1 MTDPGMRIAID
12 ATSAAVQSAGV
23 GRYTRELLSALMTQP
38 HDDRYTLLS
47 AGAADQSD
55 ELLRYLPPGAWRE
68 LRRLPLS
75 ERYMT
80 AAWQRLRLPIP
91 VERIAGNFDVFHG
104 PDFVAPPTRR
114 PVVVTIHD
122 LSYIVAPSYAEP
134 SLVSYLRSAVPR
146 TLTRASQIITV
157 SASVA
162 AELVEAYPFT
172 AGRVRA
178 IPNGVRIPSHPRQE
192 RGDNGP
198 PRILIVGTIEPRKN
212 LVTLL
217 DAMRSV
223 WAQIPEAEL
232 VVAGRIGWQAHDICA
247 RLRRAVETS
256 KVTFVESPSD
266 DALERLFDEA
276 SIFVYPSAYEGFGL
290 PLLEAMARDVPVVAS
305 DIAALCETGG
315 AAARYVPPFDSD
327 MLAAEIV
334 NVLSDRALRGKLIAA
349 GRSRVEQHSWSETAR
364 RTRRAYLAA
373 AEGGKP

>member
-1 MTDPGMRIAID
+1 MHIAID

-23 GRYTRELLSALMTQP
+23 GRYTSELLRALMTQP

-47 AGAADQSD
+47 AGGADES
-55 ELLRYLPPGAWRE
+55 EALLRDLPPGAWRE

-80 AAWQRLRLPIP
+80 AAWQRLRLPIQ
-91 VERIAGNFDVFHG
+91 VERLAGDFDVFHG
-104 PDFVAPPTRR
+104 PDFVTPPSRR
-114 PVVVTIHD
+114 PVVVTVHD

-146 TLTRASQIITV
+146 SLKRASQIITV

-162 AELVEAYPFT
+162 AELVDAYPFT

-178 IPNGVRIPSHPRQE
+178 IPNGVRSPGHLQQE
-192 RGDNGP
+192 PGYNGP

-217 DAMRSV
+217 DAMRPI

-232 VVAGRIGWQAHDICA
+232 VVAGRIGWQAHDISA
-247 RLRRAVETS
+247 RLRQAVAS
-256 KVTFVESPSD
+256 SRVTFVESPSD
-266 DALERLFDEA
+266 DALARLFDEA
-276 SIFVYPSAYEGFGL
+276 SVFVYPSAYEGFGL

-305 DIAALCETGG
+305 DIAALRETGG
-315 AAARYVPPFDSD
+315 TAARYVPPFDSD
-327 MLAAEIV
+327 MLAAETV
-334 NVLSDRALRGKLIAA
+334 NVLSDRALQEELIIA
-349 GRSRVEQHSWSETAR
+349 GRLRVEQHSWNETAR
-364 RTRRAYLAA
+364 RTRLAYLAA
-373 AEGGKP
+373 AEGGTP